1 MSAGRI
7 NTGPARLSARAAVLA
22 VWGPGLLV
30 MLADADAGN
39 VVTAAQSG
47 AMWGYRLLPL
57 LLLLIPALFMVQE
70 LAVRLGL
77 STGLGFGALVRLR
90 LGAGWAWVCGTV
102 LAVAVL
108 GSLVTEFTGI
118 AGVGEL
124 YGVPRLISLPLASLC
139 LLGVVLSGT
148 YRRVERVAVAI
159 GLFELAFLFVA
170 WRAHPSG
177 TAMLADITDPK
188 LADTRFLF
196 LAAALIGATFNPW
209 MIFYQQSAIAEKGLG
224 PAHRPAHCTAARWD
238 TAAGAI
244 LTQVV
249 TAAVLVAAAATIG
262 HRTPAAA
269 LDSIGHISA
278 ALTPFL
284 GLQAGRALFSAGVLG
299 ASTVAAIV
307 CSLALAWGIG
317 EVAGQSSTSGQ
328 AASQRPGFRM
338 VYATGVV
345 ASALITWQVD
355 SLVWLNI
362 AAQVANAVL
371 LPVLVGTLILL
382 AAKSLPHAERL
393 RGWYLWLVTLSCA
406 AIGAVGLAGAVG
418 GL

>member
-1 MSAGRI
+1 MSAPAPAETRL
-7 NTGPARLSARAAVLA
+7 PARVALLA

-47 AMWGYRLLPL
+47 ALWGYRLLPL
-57 LLLLIPALFMVQE
+57 LLLLIPALYMVQE
-70 LAVRLGL
+70 LTVRLGL
-77 STGLGFGALVRLR
+77 ATGQGFGEMVRLR
-90 LGAGWAWVCGTV
+90 FGRTWAWVCAGV
-102 LAVAVL
+102 LTIAVL

-124 YGVPRLISLPLASLC
+124 YGVPRSVSLPLSSLC
-139 LLGVVLSGT
+139 LLAIVLSGA
-148 YRRVERVAVAI
+148 YRRVERIAMAI
-159 GLFELAFLFVA
+159 GAFELTFLFVA

-177 TAMLADITDPK
+177 RGALSDIADLPLGD
-188 LADTRFLF
+188 RGFLF

-209 MIFYQQSAIAEKGLG
+209 MIFYQQSATAEKSLDRRHL
-224 PAHRPAHCTAARWD
+224 AAARWD
-238 TAAGAI
+238 TAIGAA
-244 LTQVV
+244 LTQIV

-262 HRTPAAA
+262 TTNPNAE
-269 LDSIGHISA
+269 LDSVGRISD

-284 GLQAGRALFSAGVLG
+284 GMHFGRLLFSAGVLG

-307 CSLALAWGIG
+307 CSLGLAWGIG
-317 EVAGQSSTSGQ
+317 EVAGHRRADDATAHRQPWFLG
-328 AASQRPGFRM
+328 
-338 VYATGVV
+338 VYTAGVV
-345 ASALITWQVD
+345 GSALLTWSVD

-371 LPVLVGTLILL
+371 LPVLIGTAVLL
-382 AAKSLPHAERL
+382 AATVLEGRERL
-393 RGWYLWLVTLSCA
+393 RGWYLWLMVAVCGAIS
-406 AIGAVGLAGAVG
+406 AIGLVGAAG